1 MQEVAPLVV
10 RATLQLH
17 AYISSTFRKTS
28 INFHYE
34 FNLRHISN
42 IFQGL
47 LLSVNDKYP
56 DPEKLVRLW
65 IHECERTYGD
75 RLVTAENL

>member
-1 MQEVAPLVV
+1 MNIPFPDNESLNIIYMTFLTGHLKKFKLQVYEMAPLVV

-17 AYISSTFRKTS
+17 AYVSSTFRKTS

-42 IFQGL
+42 IF
-47 LLSVNDKYP
+47 
-56 DPEKLVRLW
+56 
-65 IHECERTYGD
+65 
-75 RLVTAENL
+75 